1 MNPFYPFTQHSH
13 RSSSQASCC
22 NLGHHTFPSLCQLFN
37 LYMGEG
43 MRDLPPAFGGVLKS
57 QNFLRLRQQS
67 SHPIIKQEE
76 GDRVGSAGKPPRR
89 GPRRA
94 GLPETAKVGRHPPLG
109 VADFSPF
116 PESRPAGGESTTRF
130 FEIRVL
136 ETRSLLPL
144 QQRLISSEQSY
155 VSQALFFAAYGFEQS
170 PSRKSHYLALWMS
183 SY

>member
-1 MNPFYPFTQHSH
+1 MFCGVSLLQHSS
-13 RSSSQASCC
+13 RRDASSSSHTWSCLTSCC
-22 NLGHHTFPSLCQLFN
+22 FALGYLSYLGHHTFPSLCQLFN

-116 PESRPAGGESTTRF
+116 PESRPAGGGKHHAVF
-130 FEIRVL
+130 
-136 ETRSLLPL
+136 
-144 QQRLISSEQSY
+144 
-155 VSQALFFAAYGFEQS
+155 
-170 PSRKSHYLALWMS
+170 
-183 SY
+183 